1 MKQKLS
7 TLDNRRSP
15 KPIANVRAPRFH
27 NHLARR
33 LLLIWI
39 MAILGGMGLAANL
52 YRLQILEGG
61 KLSKKAQQQQTTKLS
76 PFVPRRPIAD
86 RNGNLLAIDRPV
98 YTLYAHPNQ
107 FKKSPEVVAAK
118 LAPILL
124 QSSES
129 LLGKFR
135 QKKSGIRLANSL
147 KEETADLITKLQTN
161 GLELLPDYDRFYP
174 QGELVADIIGYVDGE
189 HRGQAGIEYSQEN
202 VLNRA
207 VQSVQVN
214 RSGNG
219 AFMPDKIPEG
229 FLQADDLQLQ
239 LTVDTRLQR
248 ATRLA
253 LKKQMQ
259 ESQANRGTVIVMD
272 VRDGSLLA
280 LVSEPTYDPNR
291 YSQFDIS
298 LFKNWALTD
307 LYEPGS
313 TFKPLNIAIAL
324 DSGAVK
330 SDDTFND
337 PGQIRIGDRI
347 IKNSDSSGRGTITI
361 AQILKYSSNVGMVK
375 IMRQVPPQIHYSW
388 LEKMRLGSKTG
399 IDLPFEALGQTKN
412 AQEFTHSFIERA
424 TAAFGQGLAIT
435 PIHLAQLH
443 AAIANG
449 GKLVTPHVV
458 RGLFDSQ
465 GQMYWQ
471 PSLSPS
477 QPLFSA
483 ETTQKVLAMMEI
495 VVNQGTGKTARI
507 PGYRIGG
514 KTGTSQKASL
524 RGGYSQAR
532 IASFVGI
539 LPIESPRYLVLAV
552 VDEPKGSVF
561 GSTVAAPVVKSVME
575 ALITIE
581 RIPPSAHKKS

>member
-1 MKQKLS
+1 MKQKLR
-7 TLDNRRSP
+7 TLDNRRSQR
-15 KPIANVRAPRFH
+15 PIANARAPRFQ
-27 NHLARR
+27 NHLAKRV
-33 LLLIWI
+33 LLIWV
-39 MAILGGMGLAANL
+39 MAILGGIGLVANL
-52 YRLQILEGG
+52 YRLQILEGA

-98 YTLYAHPNQ
+98 YTLYAHPKQ

-135 QKKSGIRLANSL
+135 QKKSGIRLANGI

-161 GLELLPDYDRFYP
+161 GLELLPDYARFYP

-202 VLNRA
+202 VLKRA
-207 VQSVQVN
+207 IQSVQVN

-248 ATRLA
+248 AARLA

-280 LVSEPTYDPNR
+280 LVSEPTYDPNQ

-337 PGQIRIGDRI
+337 PGQIQIGDRI
-347 IKNSDSSGRGTITI
+347 IKNAEGGGQGTITI
-361 AQILKYSSNVGMVK
+361 AQILQHSSNVGMVK
-375 IMRQVPPQIHYSW
+375 IMRQVPPQVHYSW

-412 AQEFTHSFIERA
+412 AQEFTHSLIERA
-424 TAAFGQGLAIT
+424 TAAFGQGLAVT

-458 RGLFDSQ
+458 QGLFDSQ

-471 PSLSPS
+471 PPFSPA

-495 VVNQGTGKTARI
+495 VVNQGTGKTAKI

-561 GSTVAAPVVKSVME
+561 GATVAAPVVKSVME

-581 RIPPSAHKKS
+581 RIPPSANKKS